1 MKQNILS
8 FLLVAAACTGGFAF
22 ATETENLNMQ
32 VLPAPGKVF
41 FDTLPSLKYR
51 MTVGRSGNPP
61 YRTPDGKGDWGANLG
76 GGTGIAA
83 NHDSVMM
90 VFGCVEDNAA
100 GDTRERATHW
110 ARLSERRFL
119 HE

>member
-32 VLPAPGKVF
+32 VLPAPGKV
-41 FDTLPSLKYR
+41 
-51 MTVGRSGNPP
+51 
-61 YRTPDGKGDWGANLG
+61 
-76 GGTGIAA
+76 
-83 NHDSVMM
+83 

-110 ARLSERRFL
+110 AGLSERRFL

>member
-32 VLPAPGKVF
+32 VLPAPGKVVV
-41 FDTLPSLKYR
+41 DTLPSLKYR
-51 MTVGRSGNPP
+51 MTVGRSGSPP

-83 NHDSVMM
+83 
-90 VFGCVEDNAA
+90 
-100 GDTRERATHW
+100 HW
-110 ARLSERRFL
+110 AGLSESRVVDRPGSAELLSRTWGNLKFAS
-119 HE
+119 EVK